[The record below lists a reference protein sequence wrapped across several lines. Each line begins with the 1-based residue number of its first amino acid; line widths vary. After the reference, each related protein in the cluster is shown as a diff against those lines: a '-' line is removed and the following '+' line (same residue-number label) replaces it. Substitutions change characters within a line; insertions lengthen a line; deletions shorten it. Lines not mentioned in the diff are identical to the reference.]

1 MKGKAKSESSS
12 GNKKL
17 SEESKIPSTSV
28 KIKPEKLKALLP
40 SHIVEEQEYDPERE
54 SHKSMI
60 LDHANGHVD
69 AIELDKKLQV
79 KKYLFFVV
87 CMICNMVG
95 VVLMLLGRGATPLFN
110 RYQPD
115 PTLFWSATVLYAPN
129 FLFLKF
135 LLLPSKSE
143 GSLRRYIRQARR
155 WREYVKREQRKVF
168 LGQDREEEQHGLG
181 DIEKSG
187 KAGRGRN
194 NEEGEASNK
203 ALAINRLARQ
213 SSRHISALS
222 ADSAGSEGGSNRYR
236 ATTSAQ
242 EKNTIGARAPSILI
256 SGKKQSASNKRIS
269 FQV

>member
-1 MKGKAKSESSS
+1 MKGKARSESSS
-12 GNKKL
+12 GGKKL
-17 SEESKIPSTSV
+17 SEESKIPPSSL

-40 SHIVEEQEYDPERE
+40 SHIVEEQQYDPERA

-60 LDHANGHVD
+60 LDHANEHVD
-69 AIELDKKLQV
+69 AIELDRKLQV

-95 VVLMLLGRGATPLFN
+95 VVLMLLGKGATPLFN
-110 RYQPD
+110 RYEPD

-129 FLFLKF
+129 LLFLKF

-168 LGQDREEEQHGLG
+168 LGLDREEEKPRFG
-181 DIEKSG
+181 DSEKSAR
-187 KAGRGRN
+187 K
-194 NEEGEASNK
+194 EEGGPSNK

-222 ADSAGSEGGSNRYR
+222 ADSGTGSEGGSNRHR
-236 ATTSAQ
+236 ASTDAQ
-242 EKNTIGARAPSILI
+242 EKNAIGARTPSILI